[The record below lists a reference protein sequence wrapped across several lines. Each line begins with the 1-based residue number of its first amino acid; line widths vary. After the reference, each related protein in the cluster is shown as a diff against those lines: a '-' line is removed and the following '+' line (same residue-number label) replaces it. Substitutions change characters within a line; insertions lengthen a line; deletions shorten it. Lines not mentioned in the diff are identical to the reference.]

1 MSARRV
7 DDVWL
12 GLDQTAEALGVSV
25 RTVQNMARRGEL
37 ERRQTGRRS
46 QYSVVAR
53 NQKPPPGPAIASVA
67 PVASFEALRSRL
79 DELELG
85 VEERMA
91 ELEQRIDE
99 LMTGLDSEQAEREEL
114 AGALQGAQEEV
125 FELRD
130 RIDEIEAQ
138 LV

>member
-1 MSARRV
+1 MRARRV
-7 DDVWL
+7 DDGWL
-12 GLDQTAEALGVSV
+12 GLDQTAEVLGVSV

-53 NQKPPPGPAIASVA
+53 NQPPPSAAIASVA

-79 DELELG
+79 DEIELS
-85 VEERMA
+85 VEERMD

-99 LMTGLDSEQAEREEL
+99 LVTGLESEQAEREEL

-130 RIDEIEAQ
+130 RIDELEAQ